1 MMIRHIVLIKFR
13 DDVSEEHRQEIYA
26 DLRALVGKIDG
37 LMNANFGPNVSPE
50 GLSKGFRDGFV
61 MDLRDAEARDRY
73 LAHPLHQAAG
83 TKLVAACEGGLEG
96 VLPFDLEV

>member
-1 MMIRHIVLIKFR
+1 MIRHIVLIKFR

-26 DLRALVGKIDG
+26 DLRGLVGKIDG
-37 LMNANFGPNVSPE
+37 LMNATFGPNVSPE

-61 MDLRDAEARDRY
+61 MDLRDAESRDRY

-83 TKLVAACEGGLEG
+83 AKLVAACEGGLEG

>member
-1 MMIRHIVLIKFR
+1 MIRHIVLIKFR
-13 DDVSEEHRQEIYA
+13 DDVSEEHKLEIYG

-37 LMNANFGPNVSPE
+37 LLSAQFGPNVSPE

-73 LAHPLHQAAG
+73 LADPAHQAAG
-83 TKLVAACEGGLEG
+83 GKLVAACEGGLEG

>member
-1 MMIRHIVLIKFR
+1 MIRHIVLVKFR

-37 LMNANFGPNVSPE
+37 LLHASFGPNVSPE

-61 MDLRDAEARDRY
+61 MDLRDAEARDQY

-83 TKLVAACEGGLEG
+83 AKLVAACEGGLDG

>member
-1 MMIRHIVLIKFR
+1 MIRHIVLIKFR

-26 DLRALVGKIDG
+26 ELRGLVGKIDG
-37 LMNANFGPNVSPE
+37 LLNATFGPNVSPE

-61 MDLRDAEARDRY
+61 MDLRDAAARDVY

-83 TKLVAACEGGLEG
+83 AKLVAACEGGLEG
-96 VLPFDLEV
+96 VLPFDIEV

>member
-1 MMIRHIVLIKFR
+1 MIRHIVLINFR
-13 DDVSEEHRQEIYA
+13 DDVSEEHRQEIYG
-26 DLRALVGKIDG
+26 DLRALIGKIDG
-37 LMNANFGPNVSPE
+37 LVSAQFGPNVSPE

-83 TKLVAACEGGLEG
+83 AKLVAACEGGLEG

>member
-1 MMIRHIVLIKFR
+1 MIRHIVLVRFR
-13 DDVSEEHRQEIYA
+13 DDVSEDHKQEVYG

-37 LMNANFGPNVSPE
+37 LLSAQFGPNVSPE

-61 MDLRDAEARDRY
+61 MELRDTESRDRY
-73 LAHPLHQAAG
+73 LADPSHQAAG
-83 TKLVAACEGGLEG
+83 AKLVALCENGLDG

>member
-1 MMIRHIVLIKFR
+1 MIRHIVLINFR
-13 DDVSEEHRQEIYA
+13 DDVSEAHKREIYA
-26 DLRALVGKIDG
+26 DLHALVGKIDG
-37 LMNANFGPNVSPE
+37 LTNATFGPNVSPE

-73 LAHPLHQAAG
+73 LVDPRHQAAG
-83 TKLVAACEGGLEG
+83 AKLVAACEGGLEG